1 MYTTWKVDGTTPIS
15 LGLSRPLTKLPFW
28 APKVSPLSFRFPS
41 ARFFRFLIPDSIPPS
56 LPTKHWTQ
64 IFKKY
69 VRFLMNRIV
78 FIFEKNIDLFCSRFK
93 IESKFKPTCMISQGF
108 CLHSHLPR
116 LVSDAQ
122 FRMGFPSVSP
132 AVKAIFVLG
141 WNEMELRVMQLDFRQ
156 IMVNLKRHM
165 VDLAWHCV

>member
-1 MYTTWKVDGTTPIS
+1 MAQLPLVLAYHGPLLS
-15 LGLSRPLTKLPFW
+15 YLLGVASHLLSQQCNPAKFR
-28 APKVSPLSFRFPS
+28 PLSFRFPS
-41 ARFFRFLIPDSIPPS
+41 ARFFRFLIPDSIAPS

-64 IFKKY
+64 IFKRY
-69 VRFLMNRIV
+69 VRFQINRIV
-78 FIFEKNIDLFCSRFK
+78 FILKKYLPILFK
-93 IESKFKPTCMISQGF
+93 IQDWIKIQATCMISQGF

-141 WNEMELRVMQLDFRQ
+141 WNGAKGVAARF
-156 IMVNLKRHM
+156 HT
-165 VDLAWHCV
+165 